1 MNGAQLEPQEP
12 ANLKFLR
19 MLVTVLTGTMI
30 IGVVVIIGLVVMRIT
45 AEPAKMGL
53 PDNITLPQGAS
64 VSAFTVG
71 DGWYAVVTNAGEI
84 LIYDRSGGNLRKT
97 IQID

>member
-1 MNGAQLEPQEP
+1 MNGAQPEPQEP
-12 ANLKFLR
+12 ANLNFLR
-19 MLVTVLTGTMI
+19 VLVTVLTGTMI

-45 AEPAKMGL
+45 SEPAKMGL
-53 PDNITLPQGAS
+53 PDNITLPAGAS

-71 DGWYAVVTNAGEI
+71 DGWYGVVTKAGEI
-84 LIYDRSGGNLRKT
+84 LIYDQRSGDLRKT